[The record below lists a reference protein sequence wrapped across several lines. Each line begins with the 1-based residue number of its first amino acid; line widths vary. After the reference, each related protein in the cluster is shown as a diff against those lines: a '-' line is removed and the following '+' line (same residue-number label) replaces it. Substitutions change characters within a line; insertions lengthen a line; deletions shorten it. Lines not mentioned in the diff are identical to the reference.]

1 MCYSLV
7 SIYRF
12 LGIFFAQQI
21 IFQRLLIFEN
31 HLVGEDFY
39 FFVPN
44 LVFGKLWFLKNGLW
58 IPPDFAAHQCGI
70 IPFHADPNS
79 AYYSLIQLSLKLT
92 SIAPKLS
99 RKAAAS
105 LTPKRRDQTNTFTM
119 ARKYTLHNVSQRL
132 VKL

>member
-1 MCYSLV
+1 MWKKDLKNFNFMMLNKFENKYFFIFL
-7 SIYRF
+7 F

-79 AYYSLIQLSLKLT
+79 AYYSLIQLLFMF
-92 SIAPKLS
+92 ICI
-99 RKAAAS
+99 
-105 LTPKRRDQTNTFTM
+105 
-119 ARKYTLHNVSQRL
+119 
-132 VKL
+132 